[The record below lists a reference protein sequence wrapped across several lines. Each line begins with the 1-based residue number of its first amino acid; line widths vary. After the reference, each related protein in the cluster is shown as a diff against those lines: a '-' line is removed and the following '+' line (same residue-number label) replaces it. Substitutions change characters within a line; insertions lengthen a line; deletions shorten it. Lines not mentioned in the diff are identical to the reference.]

1 MCPMMSHSTMNPRE
15 NHPETVIRPREIAPE
30 ARLLFWF
37 LVILLPFFAL
47 RFAFREVIRREE
59 ATTLQLV
66 KRELMNEAED
76 AANRLKLERGLAET
90 FQQIERRAGF
100 PPFDEEDRFRFSQ
113 NASLPFEA
121 SALAEN
127 LWQGIGH
134 TFGTAPLF
142 LFSFGPDGRESEIRT
157 NPAFFSS
164 LEQFSRR
171 NVRNWLH
178 ALART
183 PGRNLW
189 QPEKGVPDDRRRWE
203 GNAGIERLRAE
214 VTRFATYYFGMYAL
228 PFGVSGQPR
237 SFFTHRFGGGKLV
250 LYHRFVTT
258 SRQPDAP
265 LLGGYLVG
273 VLERAMSSRTL
284 ADQAARL
291 GTPERFGYLFGRG
304 KAVRGPVFTKSRRGI
319 TLWNTLA
326 RDPGLPVKGRAAGFD
341 SPYIGVR
348 IGWESIRHPARLSFP
363 LVDLL
368 LVAGGLFALWLI
380 LFGDRWMFVRNMN
393 VRGKLL
399 FALGLAMAFP
409 LLAFWTAASAYFSF
423 HQRLEIKRELISMA
437 EHLARLENG
446 LKNYSLSH
454 RTRFLKW
461 RKLLGNSDAWPI
473 SKVSQYLDRM
483 LAESE
488 LDTVQYVRRDGQSL
502 IRTAPHGRGPWDETR
517 IERIMADPFKSL
529 AWALLRFTCSIS
541 PETEA
546 AVKKSGGMVSAT
558 TLAEAFQYRELNGI
572 LLQEFRPLEISIFG
586 DRAAQY
592 SLDVIAEAGAA
603 LPTPIG
609 VLFARET
616 YVRLAESYMR
626 SLGNPLGNL
635 DDCRSD
641 FQVRAGLF
649 SIPHLQGAGNV
660 MSGVWP
666 EGARRDA
673 LLRSIARR
681 AVDSGL
687 EGTWDTRENGLPM
700 LYAVRKFSPLPFVA
714 VAGGHWRSDIAWW
727 QTETGWA
734 LLLAAY
740 SFGILFIQGMVL
752 AGAFVRPLGKLTEAA
767 ARVGKGE
774 LDIDVALE
782 TKDEFAMLGHEF
794 NLMTRGLRERQRLTR
809 FVSDEAL
816 RSVRR
821 DQAAMRDAGG
831 MRVRRTVL
839 FAHIRGFASLAEA
852 RQPEAVVALLNRYF
866 DVMEDVIVSRRGI
879 IDKYISDAI
888 MAVFAPLEDAAAPEV
903 RAAGTALA
911 MKRELAALN
920 RERVADGN
928 FQIEIGIGIATGE
941 MISGYIG
948 SEDGRQSLTVIGD
961 TVNLAA
967 RLESRSGL
975 AGRTG
980 IAICAATAE
989 TCRGVC
995 RVEPL
1000 GIIPIK
1006 GKDLPVSLF
1015 ELVSE
1020 AGS

>member
-1 MCPMMSHSTMNPRE
+1 MCQMMSDDSKKSRDSHA
-15 NHPETVIRPREIAPE
+15 ETVIRPREIAPE

-47 RFAFREVIRREE
+47 RFAFREVVRREE
-59 ATTLQLV
+59 ATNLKLV

-90 FQQIERRAGF
+90 LQQIECRVGF
-100 PPFDEEDRFRFSQ
+100 PPFGEEDRFRFDR
-113 NASLPFEA
+113 NAPLPFEA
-121 SALAEN
+121 AALAEN

-134 TFGTAPLF
+134 ALGTEPLF
-142 LFSFGPDGRESEIRT
+142 LFAFGPDGRESEIRT
-157 NPAFFSS
+157 NPACISPR
-164 LEQFSRR
+164 EQFPRR
-171 NVRNWLH
+171 SVRHWLH

-189 QPEKGVPDDRRRWE
+189 QPDKGVPDDRRRWE
-203 GNAGIERLRAE
+203 GSAAIERLRTE
-214 VTRFATYYFGMYAL
+214 VTRFVTYYFGMYAL

-237 SFFTHRFGGGKLV
+237 SFYTHRFGGGKLV
-250 LYHRFVTT
+250 LYHRFITA
-258 SRQPDAP
+258 SDRPDAP

-273 VLERAMSSRTL
+273 VLERAVPPGRL

-291 GTPERFGYLFGRG
+291 GAPERFGYLFGRG
-304 KAVRGPVFTKSRRGI
+304 TAVRGPVFTKSRRGI
-319 TLWNTLA
+319 TLWNPLA
-326 RDPGLPVKGRAAGFD
+326 RDPGLPVKGMAPGTD
-341 SPYIGVR
+341 SPYLGVR
-348 IGWESIRHPARLSFP
+348 IGWERIRHPARRFFSV
-363 LVDLL
+363 VDFLL
-368 LVAGGLFALWLI
+368 AAGGLFALWLI
-380 LFGDRWMFVRNMN
+380 LFGDRWIFVRNMD

-437 EHLARLENG
+437 EQLTRLENG
-446 LKNYSLSH
+446 LKSYSLSH

-461 RKLLGNSDAWPI
+461 RTLLGKSDSWPL
-473 SKVSQYLDRM
+473 SKVANLLDELLR
-483 LAESE
+483 ESE
-488 LDTVQYVRRDGQSL
+488 LDTVQYVRRDGQNL
-502 IRTAPHGRGPWDETR
+502 IRTSPRERGPWDETR
-517 IERIMADPFKSL
+517 IERIIADPFKAM
-529 AWALLRFTCSIS
+529 AWALLRFTCSIT
-541 PETEA
+541 PETED
-546 AVKKSGGMVSAT
+546 AVKKNGSMITAAAF
-558 TLAEAFQYRELNGI
+558 AEAFQYRELNGI
-572 LLQEFRPLEISIFG
+572 LLQDFRPLEISLFG

-592 SLDVIAEAGAA
+592 SLEIVTEAETA

-616 YVRLAESYMR
+616 YISLAESYMR
-626 SLGNPLGNL
+626 SLANPLGNL
-635 DDCRSD
+635 DDGQSA

-649 SIPHLQGAGNV
+649 SISHLQGTGDATPGI
-660 MSGVWP
+660 WP

-673 LLRSIARR
+673 LLRSVARR
-681 AVDSGL
+681 AVDFGL

-700 LYAVRKFSPLPFVA
+700 LFAVRKFSPLPFVA

-734 LLLAAY
+734 LLLAVY
-740 SFGILFIQGMVL
+740 SVGILFLQGMIL
-752 AGAFVRPLGKLTEAA
+752 AGAFIRPLRKLTEAA

-821 DQAAMRDAGG
+821 DQAVMRGAGG
-831 MRVRRTVL
+831 LRVRRTVL
-839 FAHIRGFASLAEA
+839 FAHIRGFSSLAEA
-852 RQPEAVVALLNRYF
+852 QPPEAVVALLNRYF
-866 DVMEDVIVSRRGI
+866 DVMEGVIASRRGT

-888 MAVFAPLEDAAAPEV
+888 MAVFAPLEDADPSEI
-903 RAAGTALA
+903 RAAETALE
-911 MKRELAALN
+911 MRRELAVLN
-920 RERVADGN
+920 RERAAAGN

-989 TCRGVC
+989 ACRNACV
-995 RVEPL
+995 VKPL
-1000 GIIPIK
+1000 GTIPIK

-1015 ELVSE
+1015 ELLPE
-1020 AGS
+1020 AGA

>member
-1 MCPMMSHSTMNPRE
+1 MSRMTSDGTKNPRDS
-15 NHPETVIRPREIAPE
+15 HAETVIRPRDIAPE

-37 LVILLPFFAL
+37 LVILLPLFAL
-47 RFAFREVIRREE
+47 RFAFREIVRREE
-59 ATTLQLV
+59 ATNIKLV

-76 AANRLKLERGLAET
+76 AANRLKLERGLAEAL
-90 FQQIERRAGF
+90 QQVERRAGF
-100 PPFDEEDRFRFSQ
+100 PPFGEEDRFRFSR
-113 NASLPFEA
+113 NVPLPFEPA
-121 SALAEN
+121 ALAEN

-134 TFGTAPLF
+134 ALGTAPLF
-142 LFSFGPDGRESEIRT
+142 LLTFGPDGRESEIRI
-157 NPAFFSS
+157 NHASISPR
-164 LEQFSRR
+164 EQFSRR
-171 NVRNWLH
+171 SVKNWLH

-189 QPEKGVPDDRRRWE
+189 KPEKGVPDDRRRWE
-203 GNAGIERLRAE
+203 GSAGIERLRTE
-214 VTRFATYYFGMYAL
+214 VTRFVTYYFGMYAL
-228 PFGVSGQPR
+228 PFGVSGRPR

-250 LYHRFVTT
+250 LYHRFITA
-258 SRQPDAP
+258 SDRPDAP

-273 VLERAMSSRTL
+273 VLDRAVSAGRL
-284 ADQAARL
+284 AGQAARL
-291 GTPERFGYLFGRG
+291 GVPERFGYLFGRG

-319 TLWNTLA
+319 TLWNPLA
-326 RDPGLPVKGRAAGFD
+326 RDPGLPVKGMGPGFD
-341 SPYIGVR
+341 SPYLGVR
-348 IGWESIRHPARLSFP
+348 MGWREIRHPARRFFS
-363 LVDLL
+363 LVDALL
-368 LVAGGLFALWLI
+368 AAGGLVALWLI
-380 LFGDRWMFVRNMN
+380 LFGDRWMFVRNMD

-409 LLAFWTAASAYFSF
+409 LLAFWTGASAYFSF
-423 HQRLEIKRELISMA
+423 HQRLDIKRELISMS
-437 EHLARLENG
+437 EQLARLENG

-461 RKLLGNSDAWPI
+461 RKLFGKSDSWSI
-473 SKVSQYLDRM
+473 SKVADLLDELLR
-483 LAESE
+483 ESE
-488 LDTVQYVRRDGQSL
+488 LDTVQYVRRDGQNL
-502 IRTAPHGRGPWDETR
+502 IRTVTQGRGPWEETR
-517 IERIMADPFKSL
+517 IERIIADPFNAM

-541 PETEA
+541 PETEE
-546 AVKKSGGMVSAT
+546 AVKKSGGMISAMAF
-558 TLAEAFQYRELNGI
+558 AEAFQHRELTGI
-572 LLQEFRPLEISIFG
+572 LLQDFRPLEISLFG

-592 SLDVIAEAGAA
+592 SLEIVTEADAA
-603 LPTPIG
+603 LPTPIA

-616 YVRLAESYMR
+616 YISLAESYMKG
-626 SLGNPLGNL
+626 LANPLGNL
-635 DDCRSD
+635 DDGQSAFR
-641 FQVRAGLF
+641 VRAGLF
-649 SIPHLQGAGNV
+649 SIPHLQGAGDAT
-660 MSGVWP
+660 SGVWP

-673 LLRSIARR
+673 LLRSVARR
-681 AVDSGL
+681 SIDSGL

-700 LYAVRKFSPLPFVA
+700 LFAVRRFSPLPFIA

-734 LLLAAY
+734 LLLAVY
-740 SFGILFIQGMVL
+740 SVGILFLQGMVL
-752 AGAFVRPLGKLTEAA
+752 AGAFVRPLRKLTEAA
-767 ARVGKGE
+767 ARVGKGD

-821 DQAAMRDAGG
+821 DQTSMREAGG
-831 MRVRRTVL
+831 LRVRRTVL

-852 RQPEAVVALLNRYF
+852 QPPEAVVALLNRYF
-866 DVMEDVIVSRRGI
+866 DAMEGVIDARNGT

-888 MAVFAPLEDAAAPEV
+888 MAVFAPREDAAPPEV
-903 RAAGTALA
+903 RAAGTALE
-911 MKRELAALN
+911 MRRELEVLN
-920 RERVADGN
+920 RERAAAGQ

-975 AGRTG
+975 AARTG

-989 TCRGVC
+989 ACRGACV
-995 RVEPL
+995 VQPL
-1000 GIIPIK
+1000 GTIPIK
-1006 GKDLPVSLF
+1006 GKDQPVSLF

-1020 AGS
+1020 AES

>member
-1 MCPMMSHSTMNPRE
+1 MEDGMKQPRDSHA
-15 NHPETVIRPREIAPE
+15 ETVIRPREIAPE

-37 LVILLPFFAL
+37 LVILLPFFTL

-59 ATTLQLV
+59 ATNLQLV

-76 AANRLKLERGLAET
+76 AANRLKLERGLADAL
-90 FQQIERRAGF
+90 QRIERRAGF
-100 PPFDEEDRFRFSQ
+100 PPVGEENRFRFSRD
-113 NASLPFEA
+113 APLPFEA
-121 SALAEN
+121 AALAED
-127 LWQGIGH
+127 LWRGFGNA
-134 TFGTAPLF
+134 FGTAPLF
-142 LFSFGPDGRESEIRT
+142 LFTFGPDGRESEIRT
-157 NPAFFSS
+157 NPAYISP

-171 NVRNWLH
+171 SVRNWLH

-183 PGRNLW
+183 PGRSLW

-214 VTRFATYYFGMYAL
+214 VTRFVTYYFGMYAL
-228 PFGVSGQPR
+228 PFGVPAQPR
-237 SFFTHRFGGGKLV
+237 SFFTHRFGGEKLV
-250 LYHRFVTT
+250 LYHRFITA
-258 SRQPDAP
+258 SDQPDAP

-273 VLERAMSSRTL
+273 VLDRTVPARRL

-291 GTPERFGYLFGRG
+291 GAPEQFGYLFGRG
-304 KAVRGPVFTKSRRGI
+304 KTLRGPVFTKSRRGI
-319 TLWNTLA
+319 TLWNPLA
-326 RDPGLPVKGRAAGFD
+326 RDPGLPVKGITAGKD
-341 SPYIGVR
+341 SPYLGVR
-348 IGWESIRHPARLSFP
+348 IGWERIRHPARRFFS
-363 LVDLL
+363 LVDFLL
-368 LVAGGLFALWLI
+368 SAGGLFALWLI
-380 LFGDRWMFVRNMN
+380 LFGDRWMFVRNMD

-409 LLAFWTAASAYFSF
+409 LLAFWTAATAYFSF
-423 HQRLEIKRELISMA
+423 HQRLEIKRELISMS
-437 EHLARLENG
+437 EQLARLENG
-446 LKNYSLSH
+446 LKSYSLSH

-461 RKLLGNSDAWPI
+461 RKRFGKSDSWPI
-473 SKVSQYLDRM
+473 SKVANLLDR
-483 LAESE
+483 LLRESE
-488 LDTVQYVRRDGQSL
+488 LDTVQYVRRDGQTL
-502 IRTAPHGRGPWDETR
+502 IRTFPQGRGPWDETR
-517 IERIMADPFKSL
+517 IERIIADPFKAM
-529 AWALLRFTCSIS
+529 AWALLRFTRSIT
-541 PETEA
+541 PETED
-546 AVKKSGGMVSAT
+546 AVKKSGGMISAAAF
-558 TLAEAFQYRELNGI
+558 AEAFQNRELNGI
-572 LLQEFRPLEISIFG
+572 LLQDFRPLEISLFG

-592 SLDVIAEAGAA
+592 SLEIVTEADAA

-616 YVRLAESYMR
+616 YISLAESYMR
-626 SLGNPLGNL
+626 SLANPLGNL
-635 DDCRSD
+635 GDGRSG

-649 SIPHLQGAGNV
+649 SIPHLQGAGDAT
-660 MSGVWP
+660 SGVWP

-673 LLRSIARR
+673 LLRSVARR
-681 AVDSGL
+681 AVDSDL

-700 LYAVRKFSPLPFVA
+700 LFAVRKFSPLPFVA

-734 LLLAAY
+734 MLLAVY
-740 SFGILFIQGMVL
+740 SVGILFLQGMVL
-752 AGAFVRPLGKLTEAA
+752 AGAFARPLRKLTEAA

-774 LDIDVALE
+774 LDVDVTLE

-831 MRVRRTVL
+831 LRVRRTVL
-839 FAHIRGFASLAEA
+839 FAHIRGFSSLAES
-852 RQPEAVVALLNRYF
+852 QPPEDVVALLNRYF
-866 DVMEDVIVSRRGI
+866 DVMESVITARRGT

-888 MAVFAPLEDAAAPEV
+888 MAVFAPLENAAPPEL
-903 RAAGTALA
+903 RAAGTALD
-911 MKRELAALN
+911 MRRELATLN
-920 RERVADGN
+920 RERAAAGS

-967 RLESRSGL
+967 RLESRSEL
-975 AGRTG
+975 ASRTG
-980 IAICAATAE
+980 IAICPATAE
-989 TCRGVC
+989 VCRGTCV
-995 RVEPL
+995 VQPL
-1000 GIIPIK
+1000 GAIPIK

-1015 ELVSE
+1015 ELLPE
-1020 AGS
+1020 AGA